1 MIRRV
6 ELGAPSSASLS
17 RSRAPH
23 PLALAALALGAA
35 LFSPAL
41 ASADPAPGCGV
52 PGDTGMICTA
62 GTGACLSI
70 GAILCGDDGLYICA
84 ATPGLPQTEIC
95 GDGIDSDCDGDPD
108 NGCGC
113 DVDADCGDAQ
123 SGMICTTTHTCLA
136 GCHAAGN
143 GCAVGSMC
151 SAQGNEV
158 GACVGCMAD
167 SDCGKIGLGLVCE
180 SSSCVEG
187 CRLDGSNAC
196 PTGMV
201 CSTAPGGLGVCEPIV
216 VGSSSSSSSSSGGS
230 GIAAGPD
237 NHVSS
242 AGHGGISGSGSASSS
257 SGASGGDPALPEPT
271 PDLAAGATGFHC
283 ATLPGQVPG
292 SASWLLGAAL
302 AALAGWRRRR
312 SA

>member
-6 ELGAPSSASLS
+6 ELGAPSSASLP
-17 RSRAPH
+17 RSRAPL
-23 PLALAALALGAA
+23 PLVLAALALGAA
-35 LFSPAL
+35 LFSPAAAL
-41 ASADPAPGCGV
+41 ADPAPTCGV
-52 PGDTGMICTA
+52 PGDTGLLCTA

-70 GAILCGDDGLYICA
+70 GAILCGDDGLYTCA
-84 ATPGLPQTEIC
+84 ATPGLPQPEIC
-95 GDGIDSDCDGDPD
+95 GDTVDSDCDGDPD

-158 GACVGCMAD
+158 GECVGCMAD

-180 SSSCVEG
+180 AFACIEG

-196 PTGMV
+196 PTGQV

-216 VGSSSSSSSSSGGS
+216 VGSSSSSSGGS
-230 GIAAGPD
+230 GLAAGPD

-242 AGHGGISGSGSASSS
+242 AAHGNISGSASGSS
-257 SGASGGDPALPEPT
+257 SSSSGDPALPEPS
-271 PDLAAGATGFHC
+271 PDVASGATGFHC
-283 ATLPGQVPG
+283 ATLPGHVPG
-292 SASWLLGAAL
+292 SASWLFGAAL
-302 AALAGWRRRR
+302 AALAGRRRR
-312 SA
+312 RAA

>member
-6 ELGAPSSASLS
+6 ELGAPSSASLP
-17 RSRAPH
+17 RSSAPH
-23 PLALAALALGAA
+23 PLVLAALALGAA
-35 LFSPAL
+35 LFSPAQ
-41 ASADPAPGCGV
+41 ASADPAPGCGA

-70 GAILCGDDGLYICA
+70 GAILCGEDDLYVCA
-84 ATPGLPQTEIC
+84 ATPGLPQPEIC
-95 GDGIDSDCDGDPD
+95 GDGIDSNCDGDPD
-108 NGCGC
+108 DGCGC

-123 SGMICTTTHTCLA
+123 SGMICTTTHTCVA
-136 GCHAAGN
+136 GCHADGN

-151 SAQGNEV
+151 SAQGSEV
-158 GACVGCMAD
+158 GACVGCLSD
-167 SDCGKIGLGLVCE
+167 VDCGEIGLGLVCE
-180 SSSCVEG
+180 AFACIEG

-216 VGSSSSSSSSSGGS
+216 VGSGSSSSGS

-242 AGHGGISGSGSASSS
+242 AGHGQISGPGAVSS
-257 SGASGGDPALPEPT
+257 SGEPAPPEPT
-271 PDLAAGATGFHC
+271 PDLASGATGFHC
-283 ATLPGQVPG
+283 ATLPGHVPG

-302 AALAGWRRRR
+302 AALAGRRRRR